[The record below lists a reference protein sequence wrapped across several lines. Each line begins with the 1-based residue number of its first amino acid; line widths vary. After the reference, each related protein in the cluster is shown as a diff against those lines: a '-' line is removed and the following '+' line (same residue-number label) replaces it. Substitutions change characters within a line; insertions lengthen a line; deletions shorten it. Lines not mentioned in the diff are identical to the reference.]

1 MYCNKCNKEISDDSK
16 FCNHC
21 GCPIQKQDTNALLYT
36 KIATENKTFQSSNS
50 NVGTKKV
57 STLRCEKCQSIYPSD
72 MSVCPSCKNK
82 PLKNNEIQIKTGKNY
97 ADQKPKFSKGYVTGL
112 ITGISISLF
121 GFLMYMLSVLNEDD
135 EIIFHA
141 VYLIIF
147 GIVIVGIVLYNYIK
161 KVDRY
166 NLKKNNPEEYNKL
179 LKSERERAEAERIAR
194 QRAEQN
200 RLALLPECPICKS
213 KVNVKKISNMDRSV
227 SVAMVGL
234 ASSKIGKQYECTK
247 CKHKW

>member
-1 MYCNKCNKEISDDSK
+1 MYCSKCNKEISDDSK

-36 KIATENKTFQSSNS
+36 KVVTENKTIQNNNDS
-50 NVGTKKV
+50 VRTKNV

-72 MSVCPSCKNK
+72 MPVCPSCSNI
-82 PLKNNEIQIKTGKNY
+82 PSKNNEIHIKTGKNY
-97 ADQKPKFSKGYVTGL
+97 AEEKPKFSKGYVIGL
-112 ITGISISLF
+112 VTGIFISLL
-121 GFLMYMLSVLNEDD
+121 GFLGCTVLNENGDMT
-135 EIIFHA
+135 FQGM
-141 VYLIIF
+141 YLIIF
-147 GIVIVGIVLYNYIK
+147 GIVIAGIVIYNYNK

-166 NLKKNNPEEYNKL
+166 NLKKNNPEEYSKL
-179 LKSERERAEAERIAR
+179 LKLERDRAEAERIAR

-213 KVNVKKISNMDRSV
+213 KTNVKKISNMDRSV